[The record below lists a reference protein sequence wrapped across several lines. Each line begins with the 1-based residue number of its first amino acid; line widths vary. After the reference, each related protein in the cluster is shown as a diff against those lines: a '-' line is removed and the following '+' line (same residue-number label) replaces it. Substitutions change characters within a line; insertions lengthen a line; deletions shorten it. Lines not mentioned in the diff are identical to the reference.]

1 MIDEILEMDVLDTLS
16 FYNYET
22 LLKEFLKLIPSLQG
36 SGIDYQL
43 SGNFSVYLK
52 FHQRIQANQA
62 IIQINL
68 NENDLISFKQIC
80 EASHL
85 VIQDNRIS
93 PQKLKDNVSDI
104 IVLLDDTPFIEIKLF
119 ERLIDGT
126 IILKDYYYDGDYL
139 KIKESIFGTDLAK
152 KIFEE
157 ETIPLN
163 GYDISIVSLEYLSIQ
178 RGMEH
183 DFYQAIDSR
192 INKQKSLEISQLM
205 QSEMVVQ
212 NIVVDSLTIPNII
225 DTKYNHD
232 QNEIQ
237 QIKLDSSFTDFS
249 ETLNL
254 EFLKTK
260 QLHKIEET
268 SESGFVSKYAIIVS
282 ILMFL
287 VILLIILIIL
297 K

>member
-1 MIDEILEMDVLDTLS
+1 MTDEILEMDTLDTIS

-22 LLKEFLKLIPSLQG
+22 LLKEFLKLIPSLQE

-52 FHQRIQANQA
+52 FHQHIQANQA

-68 NENDLISFKQIC
+68 NENDLISFKKIC
-80 EASHL
+80 EAAHL
-85 VIQDNRIS
+85 IIQDNRIS
-93 PQKLKDNVSDI
+93 PQKLKDNFSDI
-104 IVLLDDTPFIEIKLF
+104 IVLLDDTPFIAINLF

-126 IILKDYYYDGDYL
+126 IILKDYYYDDDYL
-139 KIKESIFGTDLAK
+139 KVKESIFSNNLAK
-152 KIFEE
+152 KIFED
-157 ETIPLN
+157 ETIHLN
-163 GYDISIVSLEYLSIQ
+163 GYDIFIVSSEYLSIQ
-178 RGMEH
+178 KGMDYE
-183 DFYQAIDSR
+183 FYQVIDSR

-212 NIVVDSLTIPNII
+212 NIVADSLTIPNII

-268 SESGFVSKYAIIVS
+268 NESGFVSKYAIIVS